1 MTVQTQRLAL
11 VTGASRGIGRQIA
24 LGLLDAG
31 HTVIAVS
38 RTSFDTNGLS
48 STQKSSIISLNGD
61 VSDHLFIDKLQRQ
74 ITKDYGTVQILVNA
88 AGVFGP
94 FDLVQ
99 NTDPD
104 EWAHTIIIDAIAP
117 YYTARYF
124 LPAMLESKWGRI
136 INLGSAASLHTP
148 GPLYSAYGT
157 AKVALNQLTRQI
169 AAEIAGSGVTA
180 NVIHPGEVQSDMWVD
195 IQAKTAALGEA
206 GNNQQVWV
214 DWVEKTGGDDPK
226 KASDLVL
233 KLVCPESD
241 LVNGSFCWIE
251 NPLQA
256 PIPSW

>member
-1 MTVQTQRLAL
+1 MTSHSQSIAL
-11 VTGASRGIGRQIA
+11 VTGASRGIGRHIA
-24 LGLLDAG
+24 LGLLSAG

-38 RTSFDTNGLS
+38 RNSFDTTGLPS
-48 STQKSSIISLNGD
+48 EQKSSIFSINGD
-61 VSDHLFIDKLQRQ
+61 VSDRLFVEKLEQQ
-74 ITKDYGTVQILVNA
+74 VSKEYGVVQVLVNA

-104 EWAHTIIIDAIAP
+104 EWARTIIVDAIAP
-117 YYTARYF
+117 YYTSRYF
-124 LPAMLESKWGRI
+124 LPGMLRSKWGRI
-136 INLGSAASLHTP
+136 INVGSAASLHAP

-169 AAEIAGSGVTA
+169 ASEIAGSGVTA
-180 NVIHPGEVQSDMWVD
+180 NVIHPGEVKSDMWVD
-195 IQAKTAALGEA
+195 IQSKTASLGEA

-214 DWVEKTGGDDPK
+214 DWVDKTGGDDPE

-233 KLVCPESD
+233 KLVSAESD
-241 LVNGSFCWIE
+241 DVNGSFCWIE
-251 NPLQA
+251 DPLQA

>member
-1 MTVQTQRLAL
+1 MTDSSQGIAL

-24 LGLLDAG
+24 LGLIDAG
-31 HTVIAVS
+31 HKVIAVS
-38 RTSFDTNGLS
+38 RNSFDTSELT
-48 STQKSSIISLNGD
+48 TQQQSSIFSINGD
-61 VSDHLFIDKLQRQ
+61 VSDRLFVEKLAQQ
-74 ITKDYGTVQILVNA
+74 VSTEHGVVQILVNA

-117 YYTARYF
+117 YYTTRYF
-124 LPAMLESKWGRI
+124 LPGMLSSKWGRI
-136 INLGSAASLHTP
+136 INVGSAASLHTP

-157 AKVALNQLTRQI
+157 AKVALNQLTRQV
-169 AAEIAGSGVTA
+169 ASEISGTGVTA

-195 IQAKTAALGEA
+195 IQKKTAALGEA

-214 DWVEKTGGDDPK
+214 DWVDKTGGDDPK

-233 KLVCPESD
+233 KLVSKESD
-241 LVNGSFCWIE
+241 EINGRFCWIDE
-251 NPLQA
+251 PLQA

>member
-1 MTVQTQRLAL
+1 MSIPTQSIAL

-24 LGLLDAG
+24 LGLLNAG
-31 HTVIAVS
+31 HIVIAVS
-38 RTSFDTNGLS
+38 RTSFDTNNLS
-48 STQKSSIISLNGD
+48 STQKSSIISINGD
-61 VSDHLFIDKLQRQ
+61 VSDPLFIKKLEQQ
-74 ITKDYGTVQILVNA
+74 VSNEYGVVQILVNA
-88 AGVFGP
+88 AGIFGP

-104 EWAHTIIIDAIAP
+104 EWARTIIIDAIAP

-124 LPAMLESKWGRI
+124 LPAMLGSKWGRI
-136 INLGSAASLHTP
+136 INVGSAASLHTP

-169 AAEIAGSGVTA
+169 ASEIAGSGVTA

-195 IQAKTAALGEA
+195 IQSKTAALGEA

-214 DWVEKTGGDDPK
+214 DWVDKTGGDDPK
-226 KASDLVL
+226 KAADLVL
-233 KLVCPESD
+233 KLVSAESD
-241 LVNGSFCWIE
+241 KVNGTFCWIE
-251 NPLQA
+251 DPLQA